1 MSLSSRCMYN
11 EIMKRVWWSPRWPFI
26 VLSFIALLLSIFLI
40 ALLGFLSYG
49 SATSIVVAAV
59 VAVTGWFIG
68 SILKAR
74 LDVEAKVHQDITEA
88 ITSYTD
94 TLTSLRTAICYE
106 YPPEAE
112 LVIKYKDNPEQLWAV
127 HTLNQHQKATVAVIE
142 VLNAQKKFRDVIEAN
157 ELVAYKLQDMYRFIM
172 LHNDGILAELRKVDG
187 DFIGNLTKIK
197 THDDYKKV
205 VEDHKVIGSLLWDQ
219 QGFCTDLKYALNNLV
234 YSKIF
239 FVKMPKR
246 ITTDGS
252 DTLYDLDLKKEIA
265 KYQNGKETEKNK
277 KRYEEIM
284 SFVD

>member
-1 MSLSSRCMYN
+1 MYN

-26 VLSFIALLLSIFLI
+26 VLSFTALLLSVFLI

-49 SATSIVVAAV
+49 SATSIVVATV

-74 LDVEAKVHQDITEA
+74 LDIESKVHQDITEA

-94 TLTSLRTAICYE
+94 TLTSLRTTICYE

-112 LVIKYKDNPEQLWAV
+112 LVIKHQDDPGQLWAM
-127 HTLNQHQKATVAVIE
+127 HALSQHQKATVAVIE

-197 THDDYKKV
+197 TYDDYKKV
-205 VEDHKVIGSLLWDQ
+205 VKDHKVIGSLLWDQ

-239 FVKMPKR
+239 FVRMPKR

-252 DTLYDLDLKKEIA
+252 DTLYDLDLKKEIS

>member
-1 MSLSSRCMYN
+1 MYN
-11 EIMKRVWWSPRWPFI
+11 EVMKRVWWSPRWPFV

-40 ALLGFLSYG
+40 ALLGLLSYG

-94 TLTSLRTAICYE
+94 TLTSLRTTICYE
-106 YPPEAE
+106 CLPEAE
-112 LVIKYKDNPEQLWAV
+112 LVIKHKDSPSQLWAM

-205 VEDHKVIGSLLWDQ
+205 VKDHKIIGSLLWDQ

-265 KYQNGKETEKNK
+265 KYQNGKEAEKNK